1 MTSLASA
8 TWSDIELVRGRLS
21 ERATKASRVQE
32 VAQGFAGDMA
42 TSFPS
47 IALARVFF
55 VQGLDQLPAV
65 EQEFARAAAGSLRLD
80 RTTRV
85 LSLLG
90 TFGLEEA
97 WCDRRRSKGHRAI
110 PLTSSTAVRD
120 IPMVAKLLADLG
132 ADITALDLVD
142 SGIGTRFLAGGRGGI
157 FFVAD
162 AESAVDASGRRV
174 IAASDFVSRYGIRTV
189 FGMGGVYG
197 DRTLVV
203 SLFFTNERLERLNV
217 DRFGNLI
224 TSFKI
229 ATAELVERGRI
240 HA

>member
-1 MTSLASA
+1 MHSLSSA
-8 TWSDIELVRGRLS
+8 TWSDIELVRARLS
-21 ERATKASRVQE
+21 ERAANASSVQD

-42 TSFPS
+42 TSFSS
-47 IALARVFF
+47 IALARVFI
-55 VQGLDQLPAV
+55 VQGLDELPAE
-65 EQEFARAAAGSLRLD
+65 EQQAARAAAGSFALD
-80 RTTRV
+80 PTTRV

-90 TFGLEEA
+90 TFGLEKA
-97 WCDRRRSKGHRAI
+97 WCDRRQSKGHRSI

-132 ADITALDLVD
+132 ADITALDLAG
-142 SGIGTRFLAGGRGGI
+142 SGIGTRFLAGGRGGV

-162 AESAVDASGRRV
+162 AESAVDARGRRV
-174 IAASDFVSRYGIRTV
+174 IAASDFVARYGIRTV

-197 DRTLVV
+197 DGTLAV

-229 ATAELVERGRI
+229 VTAELVERGRI
-240 HA
+240 YA